1 VIGAGI
7 TVLSYVNKIYL
18 VLRETLGM
26 AEMKIVV
33 VEDEA
38 DILEIL
44 TYNLE
49 REGFTVIGADN
60 GTLGLQLIKQH
71 LPDIVLLDL
80 MLPGMDGLEVCQQ
93 LRAYPASA
101 NIPVIM
107 LTAKNE
113 ESDIVLGLGLGAD
126 DYVSKP
132 FSPKE
137 VIARIKASLR
147 RSQRNAAC
155 NIDTSIN
162 TSSTVALKE
171 SHCIEVAGLVIDNDK
186 HKVTYQGELVKLTA
200 TEFRLLHFLAQHP
213 GRVFSR
219 EQLMNNAYAS
229 DVVVVDRN
237 IDVHVRAI
245 RKKIG
250 DQSQLIETVRGI
262 GYTFK
267 SYE

>member
-1 VIGAGI
+1 
-7 TVLSYVNKIYL
+7 
-18 VLRETLGM
+18 M
-26 AEMKIVV
+26 ADTKIVV

-44 TYNLE
+44 TYNLK
-49 REGFTVIGADN
+49 REGFDVVSADN
-60 GTLGLQLIKQH
+60 GLQGLSLIKQH

-80 MLPGMDGLEVCQQ
+80 MMPGMDGLEVCKHM
-93 LRAYPASA
+93 RADKPTE

-107 LTAKNE
+107 VTAKSE

-137 VIARIKASLR
+137 LIARIKATLR
-147 RSQRNAAC
+147 RRNRNA
-155 NIDTSIN
+155 N
-162 TSSTVALKE
+162 TTEDEKNN
-171 SHCIEVAGLVIDNDK
+171 CIEVDGLVIDSGK
-186 HKVTYQGELVKLTA
+186 HKVSYQGVNVKLTA
-200 TEFRLLHFLAQHP
+200 TEFRLLHFLAAHP

-219 EQLMNNAYAS
+219 EQLMNNAYS
-229 DVVVVDRN
+229 TDVIVVDRN

-250 DQSQLIETVRGI
+250 EQQLFIETIRGV
-262 GYTFK
+262 GYSFK
-267 SYE
+267 EYE